1 MEDTRNYKTNGNMD
15 RNKFAFE
22 KINFIL
28 TIVGVLIIFIGFLLM
43 SGKGTTQDMFNPD
56 VFSTRRIVVAPIVT
70 LLGFVTIIVAIMYN
84 KKGNPE
90 NKE

>member
-1 MEDTRNYKTNGNMD
+1 MD

-28 TIVGVLIIFIGFLLM
+28 TIVGVIIIFIGFLLM

-70 LLGFVTIIVAIMYN
+70 LLGFITIIVAIMYQ
-84 KKGNPE
+84 KKGNSD

>member
-1 MEDTRNYKTNGNMD
+1 MD

-28 TIVGVLIIFIGFLLM
+28 TIVGVIIIFIGFLLM

-70 LLGFVTIIVAIMYN
+70 LLGFLTIIVAIMYQ
-84 KKGNPE
+84 KKGNSD